1 MGEHSTNPL
10 DTAQS
15 RWDEGAQGFHR
26 TVFTF
31 LALLRAQFAQHD
43 CLTAAAAL
51 TFTSLLAL
59 VPLMTVTY
67 QGLAL
72 VPQYADLWV
81 QAQDFIFRNFVPASS
96 ELVQQKLT
104 EFAERARSLTTF
116 GGMGLVLVALLMLMS
131 IEKQFNAIWEVATPR
146 WGLQR
151 ALVYWGV
158 LSLGP
163 AFLLIGVWSSVYLIG
178 LPLLGEVD
186 ALDLRSAA
194 LRYLPSLLMFG
205 GFTALYVAVPN
216 SPVRLLHGV
225 LGGLATTVVFQLAFK
240 GFTMA
245 SQYFTYDAN
254 DGAFAALPV
263 FLLWL
268 HVVWVMVLGGAIFVR
283 ALSLHG
289 AAVVVDEP
297 LLIKAIRV
305 VQVVVQGHRFG
316 QPTAE
321 PVLFD
326 RVGMTVQQR
335 TRIYRALREL
345 RLIDLNA
352 QRQWILG
359 RNLQTVSVWQLYQL
373 LPEELTEE
381 RLAAVTDFPRL
392 IELLS
397 AVSRYNVD
405 HLSVSLEEV
414 M

>member
-1 MGEHSTNPL
+1 M
-10 DTAQS
+10 
-15 RWDEGAQGFHR
+15 
-26 TVFTF
+26 
-31 LALLRAQFAQHD
+31 
-43 CLTAAAAL
+43 
-51 TFTSLLAL
+51 
-59 VPLMTVTY
+59 
-67 QGLAL
+67 
-72 VPQYADLWV
+72 
-81 QAQDFIFRNFVPASS
+81 
-96 ELVQQKLT
+96 
-104 EFAERARSLTTF
+104 
-116 GGMGLVLVALLMLMS
+116 
-131 IEKQFNAIWEVATPR
+131 ATPR

-163 AFLLIGVWSSVYLIG
+163 AFLLIGIWSSVYLIG

-225 LGGLATTVVFQLAFK
+225 LGGLATTVVFQLASK

-245 SQYFTYDAN
+245 SQYFIYDAIY
-254 DGAFAALPV
+254 GAFAALPV

-305 VQVVVQGHRFG
+305 VQVVVQGHGFG

-359 RNLQTVSVWQLYQL
+359 RNL
-373 LPEELTEE
+373 
-381 RLAAVTDFPRL
+381 
-392 IELLS
+392 
-397 AVSRYNVD
+397 
-405 HLSVSLEEV
+405 
-414 M
+414 

>member
-15 RWDEGAQGFHR
+15 RWDQGAQGFHR

-131 IEKQFNAIWEVATPR
+131 IEKQFNAIWEVATPQ

-163 AFLLIGVWSSVYLIG
+163 AFLLIGLWSSVYLIG

-245 SQYFTYDAN
+245 SQYF
-254 DGAFAALPV
+254 
-263 FLLWL
+263 
-268 HVVWVMVLGGAIFVR
+268 I
-283 ALSLHG
+283 
-289 AAVVVDEP
+289 
-297 LLIKAIRV
+297 
-305 VQVVVQGHRFG
+305 
-316 QPTAE
+316 
-321 PVLFD
+321 
-326 RVGMTVQQR
+326 
-335 TRIYRALREL
+335 
-345 RLIDLNA
+345 
-352 QRQWILG
+352 
-359 RNLQTVSVWQLYQL
+359 
-373 LPEELTEE
+373 
-381 RLAAVTDFPRL
+381 
-392 IELLS
+392 
-397 AVSRYNVD
+397 
-405 HLSVSLEEV
+405 
-414 M
+414 